1 MRAELHRDSRL
12 SPGPVAE
19 DKSPRYSSVVGLPDG
34 TGRPRGPVLDRRRLL
49 LLGGAAITAA
59 ALPGCAGPVQMAPND
74 LAGAARANYR
84 ESLVRLRRRVQGP
97 DGADVT
103 EAGTGLMASTQGL
116 RAVRGSR
123 PGAPDFDV
131 LIVGSGYG
139 GAVCAARL
147 AAERRRGVRIA
158 VIERGREWVPG
169 TFPEHL
175 TTFNPLNPFDRRG
188 SWVGEQLSRNPLGL
202 YGFYDRGDVVAVAGS
217 GLGGTSLINCAVA
230 IEAEEA
236 VFQQPE
242 WPLPFRQKK
251 GLHGYYQRARRMLD
265 THPTPEDRYP
275 IKLRSHLGVA
285 ATLKSRGRWEG
296 VTAYPVE
303 LAVNFTAHANR
314 QDMRQQ
320 GCVQCADCTTGCN
333 VGAKNSLDMNYLPLA
348 WSHGAEMYTQVEVE
362 HVERVGDVYRVHF
375 LQRPDGGHEERAW
388 VDTRMLILSAGTL
401 GSTEILLRSRQ
412 KHGLPLSDRLGR
424 GFSGNGNYL
433 GFVDY
438 QYVDPPVI
446 TNTAGVGIVLGPPS
460 VPVGTSIQGAIDFR
474 LEGQSLVRHVVLEDL
489 AHPSAHVGG
498 LSLLLLADLNR
509 GMTLLGCGHDSA
521 SGEIRL
527 EGDNIAVRWPD
538 YERQASHAE
547 VIQHMREYATAQG
560 GRFRPFAPAR
570 NYTAHPLGGCRMGLT
585 AQDGVVDDRGRVFDG
600 SPRVPA
606 GQVHPGLYVMDGA
619 IVPTALGNNPLL
631 TITAL
636 AERAAEL
643 IVRDPALTALF
654 SPLDSPA
661 VPDAQQSP

>member
-1 MRAELHRDSRL
+1 M
-12 SPGPVAE
+12 
-19 DKSPRYSSVVGLPDG
+19 
-34 TGRPRGPVLDRRRLL
+34 
-49 LLGGAAITAA
+49 LGGAAITAA
-59 ALPGCAGPVQMAPND
+59 SLPACVGPVRTVPND

-84 ESLVRLRRRVQGP
+84 ESLTRLRRRLHRP
-97 DGADVT
+97 DGTEVT
-103 EAGTGLMASTQGL
+103 EAGTGLMASAQGL

-123 PGAPDFDV
+123 PGVPDFDV

-147 AAERRRGVRIA
+147 AEERRRGVRIA
-158 VIERGREWVPG
+158 VVERGREWVPG

-175 TTFNPLNPFDRRG
+175 TTFNPLNPFDRRV

-230 IEAEEA
+230 IEAEDA

-242 WPLPFRQKK
+242 WPLPFRK

-265 THPTPEDRYP
+265 THATPEDRYP
-275 IKLRSHLGVA
+275 AKLRSHLGVVA
-285 ATLKSRGRWEG
+285 ALKSRGRWEG
-296 VTAYPVE
+296 VTAFPVE
-303 LAVNFTAHANR
+303 LAVNFTPHANR
-314 QDMRQQ
+314 QGMRQQ

-333 VGAKNSLDMNYLPLA
+333 VGAKNSLDMNYLPVA
-348 WSHGAEMYTQVEVE
+348 WSHGTEIYTQIEVE
-362 HVERVGDVYRVHF
+362 HVERVGDAYRVHF
-375 LQRPDGGHEERAW
+375 LQRPDGGHEERGW
-388 VDTRMLILSAGTL
+388 VDTRVLILSAGTL

-412 KHGLPLSDRLGR
+412 KHGLPLSDWLGR

-433 GFVDY
+433 GFIDY
-438 QYVDPPVI
+438 QYTDPPVI
-446 TNTAGVGIVLGPPS
+446 TNTGGVGIALGPPT

-474 LEGQSLVRHVVLEDL
+474 LEGQPLVRHVVLEDL

-498 LSLLLLADLNR
+498 LSLLMLADLNR
-509 GMTLLGCGHDSA
+509 GMTLLGCGHDTA

-527 EGDNIAVRWPD
+527 EGDNLAVRWPD

-547 VIQHMREYATAQG
+547 IIQHMREYATAQG
-560 GRFRPFAPAR
+560 GRFRPFTPAR

-600 SPRVPA
+600 TPRVPA
-606 GQVHPGLYVMDGA
+606 GQVHPGLYVVDGA

-643 IVRDPALTALF
+643 IVRDPDLSELF
-654 SPLDSPA
+654 ASLDSPA

>member
-1 MRAELHRDSRL
+1 M
-12 SPGPVAE
+12 
-19 DKSPRYSSVVGLPDG
+19 GLADR

-49 LLGGAAITAA
+49 LLGGAAFTAT
-59 ALPGCAGPVQMAPND
+59 ALPGCVGPVRTTPND

-84 ESLVRLRRRVQGP
+84 DSLLRLRRSVPRP
-97 DGADVT
+97 DGTEVGEPGSGRLAAAD
-103 EAGTGLMASTQGL
+103 GL
-116 RAVRGSR
+116 RGARGSR

-147 AAERRRGVRIA
+147 AAARRRGVRIGI
-158 VIERGREWVPG
+158 VERGREWVPG
-169 TFPEHL
+169 TFPQHL
-175 TTFNPLNPFDRRG
+175 TTFNPLNPFDRRV
-188 SWVGEQLSRNPLGL
+188 SWLNEQLSRNPLGL

-242 WPLPFRQKK
+242 WPLPFREKK
-251 GLHGYYQRARRMLD
+251 GLRGYYERARRMLD
-265 THPTPEDRYP
+265 THTTPEDRYP
-275 IKLRSHLGVA
+275 AKLRSHLDVA
-285 ATLKSRGRWEG
+285 ATLRARGRWAD
-296 VTAYPVE
+296 VTAFPVE
-303 LAVNFTAHANR
+303 LAVNFTPRANR
-314 QDMRQQ
+314 QGMRQQ

-348 WSHGAEMYTQVEVE
+348 WTHGTEMYAQVEVE
-362 HVERVGDVYRVHF
+362 HVERVDGGYRVHF
-375 LQRPDGGHEERAW
+375 LQRPDNAREERGW
-388 VDTRMLILSAGTL
+388 VDTRVLILSAGTL

-412 KHGLPLSDRLGR
+412 THGLPLSDWVGR

-438 QYVDPPVI
+438 QYVDPPVV
-446 TNTAGVGIVLGPPS
+446 TNTGGVGIALGPPT

-474 LEGQSLVRHVVLEDL
+474 LEGQPLVRHVVLEDL

-498 LSLLLLADLNR
+498 ISLLMLADLNR
-509 GMTLLGCGHDSA
+509 SMTLLGCGHDTA

-527 EGDNIAVRWPD
+527 EGDTVAVRWPD

-547 VIQHMREYATAQG
+547 IIQHMREYATARG
-560 GRFRPFAPAR
+560 GRFRPFGPAR

-585 AQDGVVDDRGRVFDG
+585 AEDGVVDDRGRVFDG
-600 SPRVPA
+600 TPRAPA
-606 GQVHPGLYVMDGA
+606 GQIHPGLYVMDGA

-643 IVRDPALTALF
+643 IVRDPAHAGLF
-654 SPLDSPA
+654 TSLDSP
-661 VPDAQQSP
+661 VIPDARQSP

>member
-1 MRAELHRDSRL
+1 M
-12 SPGPVAE
+12 
-19 DKSPRYSSVVGLPDG
+19 GLFDR

-49 LLGGAAITAA
+49 LLGGAALTVA
-59 ALPGCAGPVQMAPND
+59 ALPGCVGPVRTTPDN
-74 LAGAARANYR
+74 LAGAARANYH
-84 ESLVRLRRRVQGP
+84 ESLIRLRRRLYRP
-97 DGADVT
+97 DGT
-103 EAGTGLMASTQGL
+103 EVSEPGTGLLASPQGL

-147 AAERRRGVRIA
+147 AEARRRGVRIGI
-158 VIERGREWVPG
+158 VERGREWVPG

-175 TTFNPLNPFDRRG
+175 TTFNPLNPFDRRA
-188 SWVGEQLSRNPLGL
+188 SWIGEQLSRNPLGL

-251 GLHGYYQRARRMLD
+251 GLHPYYQRARRMLD
-265 THPTPEDRYP
+265 THPTPAGRYP
-275 IKLRSHLGVA
+275 AKLRSHLDA
-285 ATLKSRGRWEG
+285 AAILEARGRWDG
-296 VTAYPVE
+296 VTAFPVE
-303 LAVNFTAHANR
+303 LAVTFDPNANR
-314 QDMRQQ
+314 QGMRQQ

-348 WSHGAEMYTQVEVE
+348 WVHGTEMYTQIEVE
-362 HVERVGDVYRVHF
+362 HVERVNGLYRVHF
-375 LQRPDGGHEERAW
+375 LQRPDNAHEERGW
-388 VDTRMLILSAGTL
+388 VDTRVLVLSAGTL

-412 KHGLPLSDRLGR
+412 KHGLPLSDRLGH

-438 QYVDPPVI
+438 QYTDPPVF
-446 TNTAGVGIVLGPPS
+446 TNTAGVGIAMGPPT
-460 VPVGTSIQGAIDFR
+460 VPVGTSIQGAIDCR
-474 LEGQSLVRHVVLEDL
+474 VDGQPLVRHVVLEDL

-498 LSLLLLADLNR
+498 LSLLMLADLNR
-509 GMTLLGCGHDSA
+509 GMTLLGCGHDTA

-527 EGDNIAVRWPD
+527 EGDNLAVRWPD
-538 YERQASHAE
+538 YERQASTAE
-547 VIQHMREYATAQG
+547 IIQRMREYATAQG

-600 SPRVPA
+600 TPGVPA
-606 GQVHPGLYVMDGA
+606 GQIHPGLYVMDGA

-636 AERAAEL
+636 AERAVEL
-643 IVRDPALTALF
+643 IVRDPDHAALF
-654 SPLDSPA
+654 SSLDSPA
-661 VPDAQQSP
+661 APDAKQSP